1 MIRLASS
8 LSIGKSLEGSGREIT
23 RNDVSYYGKC
33 DYLAK
38 NMTENV
44 IFIKNNIR
52 KCDFLLIFA
61 AENVILRI

>member
-1 MIRLASS
+1 
-8 LSIGKSLEGSGREIT
+8 LEASGREIT